1 MNTALVIGAALL
13 VSLGIA
19 MLGIWLREPLAGIVL
34 AIAGGCLVLKLAE
47 KTGWA

>member
-1 MNTALVIGAALL
+1 MNTALVICAAFL

-19 MLGIWLREPLAGIVL
+19 MLGMWLGEPLAGIVL
-34 AIAGGCLVLKLAE
+34 AIAGGCLMLKLAE